1 AWSVLPQAGVGVE
14 LVAQRRRGPGDIRRI
29 VGRVRRGDRQNLED
43 CVREV
48 DERLELVVALRGGT
62 AVELDRVGVAEHK
75 ADRSARW
82 DRNAVEL
89 GAGDRITALRYQV
102 LDVNLARRWREH
114 ASGAVGGD
122 DVIAA
127 RRVIGRCDLVD
138 LDFEVRVGAGARG
151 NRRDEKRGERARAQ
165 IDVRVGRIPDESGGD
180 VGGRGRAANAR
191 ADGEEFRA
199 RDRGFA

>member
-1 AWSVLPQAGVGVE
+1 
-14 LVAQRRRGPGDIRRI
+14 
-29 VGRVRRGDRQNLED
+29 
-43 CVREV
+43 
-48 DERLELVVALRGGT
+48 
-62 AVELDRVGVAEHK
+62 
-75 ADRSARW
+75 
-82 DRNAVEL
+82 

-199 RDRGFA
+199 RDRVVAVEAHHVPGDRSDRESGACNGGRQQHDSECDYA